1 MKAFDYLIIAIVAL
15 AVAFAV
21 YKTVK
26 KKPRGCG
33 GDCAH
38 CSSRTPGCEEDKR

>member
-1 MKAFDYLIIAIVAL
+1 MKTLDYVILAIVAL

-21 YKTVK
+21 YKMVK
-26 KKPRGCG
+26 RKPHGCG

-38 CSSRTPGCEEDKR
+38 CAARTPDCEDE